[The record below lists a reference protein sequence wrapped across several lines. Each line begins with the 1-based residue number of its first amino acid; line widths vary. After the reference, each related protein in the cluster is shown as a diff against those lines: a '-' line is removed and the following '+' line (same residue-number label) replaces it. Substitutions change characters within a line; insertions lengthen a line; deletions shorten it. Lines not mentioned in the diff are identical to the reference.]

1 MWEEG
6 APKRGQSSQLRQTTE
21 SQRRRGLVSL
31 QHLPAWADNSTHD
44 LTLTLWAHLSSRTVK
59 TIKIH
64 EPVYKS
70 EKKTRAKLAVG
81 SEKTGWEGRRE
92 KPEMKRYEKGSC

>member
-1 MWEEG
+1 M
-6 APKRGQSSQLRQTTE
+6 
-21 SQRRRGLVSL
+21 SL

-44 LTLTLWAHLSSRTVK
+44 LTPTLWAHLSARSVK

-64 EPVYKS
+64 EPVDKS
-70 EKKTRAKLAVG
+70 ERKTMAKLAVG

-92 KPEMKRYEKGSC
+92 KPEVKG